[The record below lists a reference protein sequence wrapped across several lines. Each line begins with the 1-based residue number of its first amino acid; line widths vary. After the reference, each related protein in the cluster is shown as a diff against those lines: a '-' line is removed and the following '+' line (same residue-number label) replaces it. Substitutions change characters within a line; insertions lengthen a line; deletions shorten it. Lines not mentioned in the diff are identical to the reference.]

1 MSDHEI
7 ELRLNAAIDRWAPGG
22 ERERIARVAAKI
34 LIPEVKQLIR
44 EAVKESKGKQRLTKD
59 ET

>member
-22 ERERIARVAAKI
+22 ERERIARVVAKI